1 MTTHRSDDAPRPEA
15 AVAPETLWPADDG
28 PGRVTPIPGSRM
40 FEIRD
45 ALAVYRNA
53 NPDRDTFDASQGD
66 GGASLPGVPREVLEA
81 AHRMVIDHGTAYDPP
96 PGAKAFREAIA
107 ERYWTLGPG
116 TGWGPANVLA
126 CQGGRDGLLKAYD
139 AVMTLGHGR
148 RGDFILTSA
157 VPWIS
162 YTWGP
167 YSVGANVLRA
177 PGVARDGWPIEPSA
191 IADCVTEARRH
202 DERRIAALVITTP
215 DNPTGRTMSGADQ
228 LALIRAALAEGIPY
242 VILDWIYHRVTDGEP
257 YDLDR
262 MLGELDPADRSR
274 CIVLDGITKS
284 LGASGV
290 RSAHLVAD
298 ADVVAHMAR
307 RASHGVLPGYHAQA
321 VAIAAID
328 AGYERVAAS
337 INGPTSESR
346 AIVRAWIDA
355 RGLWHVIGNGY
366 YAFLDV
372 GEILDAAGLDD
383 TARLS
388 TVLGEEHGVA
398 VVPGAY
404 FSPAGARWLRVSYAL
419 PPARARATLERLGE
433 GLDAIA
439 GGG

>member
-1 MTTHRSDDAPRPEA
+1 MSAPVRDDAPRPEV
-15 AVAPETLWPADDG
+15 AVPIETLWPADDG

-40 FEIRD
+40 FEIKD
-45 ALAVYRNA
+45 ALAVYRKA
-53 NPDRDTFDASQGD
+53 HPDGDTFDASQGD
-66 GGASLPGVPREVLEA
+66 GGASLPGVPREVLDA
-81 AHRMVIDHGTAYDPP
+81 AHRMVVDHGTAYDPP
-96 PGAKAFREAIA
+96 PGTPAFREAIA
-107 ERYWTLGPG
+107 ERYWKLGPR

-126 CQGGRDGLLKAYD
+126 CQGGRDALLKAYD

-177 PGVARDGWPIEPSA
+177 PGVAADGWPIEPAA
-191 IADCVTEARRH
+191 IADCVAEADRLDGRK
-202 DERRIAALVITTP
+202 IAALVITSP
-215 DNPTGRTMSGADQ
+215 DNPTGRTMTEAEQ
-228 LALIRAALAEGIPY
+228 LTLIRAAFAEGIPF

-262 MLGELDPADRSR
+262 MLGELSR
-274 CIVLDGITKS
+274 DERARCVVLDGITKS

-298 ADVVAHMAR
+298 TPVIAHMAR

-328 AGYERVAAS
+328 AGFDRVAAT

-346 AIVRAWIDA
+346 AIVRDWIEA
-355 RGLWHVIGNGY
+355 RGLRHVIGNGY
-366 YAFLDV
+366 YAFVDV
-372 GEILDAAGLDD
+372 GETLDAAGLDD

-388 TVLGEEHGVA
+388 TVLGERYGVA

-404 FSPAGARWLRVSYAL
+404 FSPPGARWLRVSYAL
-419 PPARARATLERLGE
+419 PPERTRATLERLGE
-433 GLDAIA
+433 GLD
-439 GGG
+439 GVRSS